1 MRPSKKGREPTV
13 PGPDTGTDQRRERF
27 ESLVHENSRAIL
39 GYALRRTER
48 PEDAAD
54 VLSEVL
60 LIAWRR
66 LDDVP
71 PEPEARLWLFGVA
84 RRVIANENRSAA
96 ARSRLGERL
105 RQEVSQVVADES
117 AAIDERESVRAA
129 LGRLKEEDR
138 EILLLVAWEDLTV
151 SDAAKVI
158 GISRPGARSRLHR
171 ARRRLRRELAETD
184 ANGDSES
191 STPAL
196 SGAKTG
202 LYPHI
207 EEES

>member
-1 MRPSKKGREPTV
+1 V
-13 PGPDTGTDQRRERF
+13 PGPDMGTDHRRERF
-27 ESLVHENSRAIL
+27 ASLVHVNSRAIL

-66 LDDVP
+66 LDAVP
-71 PEPEARLWLFGVA
+71 REPEARLWLFGVA

-96 ARSRLGERL
+96 ARFRLGERL
-105 RQEVSQVVADES
+105 RHEVSQVVADES
-117 AAIDERESVRAA
+117 AAIDQRESVRAA
-129 LGRLKEEDR
+129 LSRLREEDR
-138 EILLLVAWEDLTV
+138 EILLLVAWEDLKVT
-151 SDAAKVI
+151 DAAKVI
-158 GISRPGARSRLHR
+158 GISAPGARSRLHR
-171 ARRRLRRELAETD
+171 ARRRLRRELAEAD
-184 ANGDSES
+184 ANGDLES

-196 SGAKTG
+196 RVTKTG
-202 LYPHI
+202 LYPRI

>member
-1 MRPSKKGREPTV
+1 MRPSEKGREPTV
-13 PGPDTGTDQRRERF
+13 PGPDIGTDQRRERF
-27 ESLVHENSRAIL
+27 ESLVHVNSRAIL

-54 VLSEVL
+54 VLAEVL

-66 LDDVP
+66 LDAVP
-71 PEPEARLWLFGVA
+71 RAPEARLWLFGVA

-96 ARSRLGERL
+96 ARFRLGERL

-129 LGRLKEEDR
+129 LGRLREEDR
-138 EILLLVAWEDLTV
+138 EILLLVAWEDLKVT
-151 SDAAKVI
+151 DAAKVI
-158 GISRPGARSRLHR
+158 GISAPGARSRLHR
-171 ARRRLRRELAETD
+171 ARRRLRRELAEAD

-196 SGAKTG
+196 RVTKTG
-202 LYPHI
+202 LYPRI

>member
-1 MRPSKKGREPTV
+1 MRPSRRGREPTV
-13 PGPDTGTDQRRERF
+13 RGPDTGTDQRRKRF
-27 ESLVHENSRAIL
+27 ESLAHENSRAIL

-71 PEPEARLWLFGVA
+71 RGPEARLWLFGVA

-96 ARSRLGERL
+96 ARLRLGERL
-105 RQEVSQVVADES
+105 RQEISQVVGDES
-117 AAIDERESVRAA
+117 AAIGERESVRAA
-129 LGRLKEEDR
+129 LGRLGQEDR
-138 EILLLVAWEDLTV
+138 EILLLVAWEDLKVTE
-151 SDAAKVI
+151 AAKVI
-158 GISRPGARSRLHR
+158 GISAPGARSRLHR
-171 ARRRLRRELAETD
+171 ARRRLRRELAEPD
-184 ANGDSES
+184 ANGESES
-191 STPAL
+191 STPAP
-196 SGAKTG
+196 SVTKTG
-202 LYPHI
+202 LHPRI

>member
-1 MRPSKKGREPTV
+1 MRPSEKGREP
-13 PGPDTGTDQRRERF
+13 PAAGPDAGTDHRRERF

-39 GYALRRTER
+39 GYALRRTEH

-71 PEPEARLWLFGVA
+71 RDPEARLWLFGVA

-96 ARSRLGERL
+96 ARFRLGERL
-105 RQEVSQVVADES
+105 RQEVSQVVRDDSAVVDEH
-117 AAIDERESVRAA
+117 ESVRAA
-129 LGRLKEEDR
+129 LGRLREEDR
-138 EILLLVAWEDLTV
+138 EILLLVGWEDLKV
-151 SDAAKVI
+151 ADAAKVI
-158 GISRPGARSRLHR
+158 GISAPGARSRLHR
-171 ARRRLRRELAETD
+171 ARRRLRRELGRANS
-184 ANGDSES
+184 NGDSES

-196 SGAKTG
+196 RATKTG
-202 LYPHI
+202 LHPRI

>member
-1 MRPSKKGREPTV
+1 M
-13 PGPDTGTDQRRERF
+13 PGPDIGTDQRRERF

-54 VLSEVL
+54 VLSEVM

-71 PEPEARLWLFGVA
+71 REPEARLWLFGVA

-96 ARSRLGERL
+96 ARVRLGERL
-105 RQEVSQVVADES
+105 RQEVSQVIGDDSPV
-117 AAIDERESVRAA
+117 IDERESVRAA
-129 LGRLKEEDR
+129 LGRLRDEDR
-138 EILLLVAWEDLTV
+138 EILLLVGWEDLKVT
-151 SDAAKVI
+151 DAAKVI
-158 GISRPGARSRLHR
+158 GISAPGARTRLHR
-171 ARRRLRRELAETD
+171 ARRRLCRELAEPD
-184 ANGDSES
+184 ANGDSAS
-191 STPAL
+191 STSTP
-196 SGAKTG
+196 GVTKTR
-202 LYPHI
+202 LHPPI

>member
-1 MRPSKKGREPTV
+1 MRPSEKGMEPTV
-13 PGPDTGTDQRRERF
+13 PGPDMATDQRRERF
-27 ESLVHENSRAIL
+27 ASLVHVNSRAIL

-66 LDDVP
+66 LDAVP
-71 PEPEARLWLFGVA
+71 QEPEARLWLFGVA

-96 ARSRLGERL
+96 ARFRLGERL
-105 RQEVSQVVADES
+105 RHEVSQVVADES

-129 LGRLKEEDR
+129 LSRLREEDR
-138 EILLLVAWEDLTV
+138 EILLLVAWEDLKVT
-151 SDAAKVI
+151 DAAKVI
-158 GISRPGARSRLHR
+158 GISAPGALTRLHR
-171 ARRRLRRELAETD
+171 ARRRLRRELAEAD
-184 ANGDSES
+184 VNGDSGTQTQAPRVAS
-191 STPAL
+191 A
-196 SGAKTG
+196 G
-202 LYPHI
+202 LHPRT

>member
-1 MRPSKKGREPTV
+1 VGPSGSEIGRE
-13 PGPDTGTDQRRERF
+13 QERF
-27 ESLVHENSRAIL
+27 ERLVHENSRAIL
-39 GYALRRTER
+39 AYAIRRTKR

-66 LDDVP
+66 LEDVP
-71 PEPEARLWLFGVA
+71 RDPRLWLFGVA

-96 ARSRLGERL
+96 ARLRLGLRL
-105 RQEVSQVVADES
+105 RQEVSQVIADES
-117 AAIDERESVRAA
+117 ATTDERESVRAA

-138 EILLLVAWEDLTV
+138 VILLLVAWEDLKV
-151 SDAAKVI
+151 AEAAKVI
-158 GISRPGARSRLHR
+158 GISAPGARTRLHR
-171 ARRRLRRELAETD
+171 ARRRLRRALAATD

-191 STPAL
+191 RKRAL
-196 SGAKTG
+196 RVAETG
-202 LYPHI
+202 LYPRI

>member
-1 MRPSKKGREPTV
+1 MRSSEKGREPTA
-13 PGPDTGTDQRRERF
+13 PGSDTGIDRKRARF

-66 LDDVP
+66 LDDIP
-71 PEPEARLWLFGVA
+71 RDSEARLWLFGVA

-96 ARSRLGERL
+96 ARLRLGERL
-105 RQEVSQVVADES
+105 RREVSPVIPDDATAV
-117 AAIDERESVRAA
+117 DERERVRAA
-129 LGRLKEEDR
+129 LGRLGEEDR
-138 EILLLVAWEDLTV
+138 EILLLVTWEDLKVT
-151 SDAAKVI
+151 DAAKVI
-158 GISRPGARSRLHR
+158 GISAAGARSRLHR
-171 ARRRLRRELAETD
+171 ARRRLRRELAEAD
-184 ANGDSES
+184 GDGNSES
-191 STPAL
+191 LTPAL
-196 SGAKTG
+196 HVTKSG
-202 LYPHI
+202 LQPRI

>member
-1 MRPSKKGREPTV
+1 MRPSEKGREPTV
-13 PGPDTGTDQRRERF
+13 PGPDMATDQRRERF
-27 ESLVHENSRAIL
+27 ASLVHVNSRAIL

-66 LDDVP
+66 LDAVP
-71 PEPEARLWLFGVA
+71 REPEARLWLFGVA

-96 ARSRLGERL
+96 ARFRLGERL
-105 RQEVSQVVADES
+105 RHEVSQVVADES

-129 LGRLKEEDR
+129 LSRLREEDR
-138 EILLLVAWEDLTV
+138 EILLLVAWEDLKVT
-151 SDAAKVI
+151 DAAKVI
-158 GISRPGARSRLHR
+158 GISAPGARTRLHR
-171 ARRRLRRELAETD
+171 ARRRLRRELAEAD
-184 ANGDSES
+184 VNGDPGSRKR
-191 STPAL
+191 AL
-196 SGAKTG
+196 GTKAG
-202 LYPHI
+202 LYPRI